1 MRVAIQFGG
10 AASGKKRD
18 WDRQVEY
25 IREAERLGVDIVWS
39 AEAWGMDGI
48 SALAYIAALTD
59 RISLGTGILQ
69 ISARAP
75 VMTAMTA
82 LSMAAISDDR
92 FILGLGVSGPQVV
105 EGLHGVPFA
114 KPLSRMRETVD
125 IIRQAFAGEKI
136 AYNGEH
142 HVLPLPGGQGKSLRL
157 AQPGN
162 DQIPIWLATLGPNSL
177 AYTGEQAD
185 GWAGTS
191 FVPSGAQATIGH
203 IHQGARAA
211 GRDPSSLQYQAGG
224 AVQFGDDLD
233 ALMEPRRAG
242 VAFSL
247 GAMGSPTTNF
257 YNDAYRRGGFE
268 EGARE
273 VQRLWLDG
281 RREEATAA
289 VPDELV
295 LQTNFLGTPAQVT
308 ERVRAYRDAGVTV
321 LLVAPEGDNPQE
333 RLDTLGQVIDIVRD
347 VNSETQSPA

>member
-1 MRVAIQFGG
+1 MRVAIAYGG

-18 WDRQVEY
+18 WDTQVEFL
-25 IREAERLGVDIVWS
+25 REAEQMGVDIIWS

-48 SALAYIAALTD
+48 STLAYLAAVTE
-59 RISLGTGILQ
+59 RVQLGTGILQ

-82 LSMAAISDDR
+82 LSMAAISNDR

-136 AYNGEH
+136 SYQGEH
-142 HVLPLPGGQGKSLRL
+142 HHLPLPGGQGKALRL

-162 DQIPIWLATLGPNSL
+162 DQIPIWLATLGPKSL
-177 AYTGEQAD
+177 RYTGEVAD

-191 FVPSGAQATIGH
+191 FVPSGAAATIGH
-203 IHQGARAA
+203 IVAGARDA
-211 GRDPSSLQYQAGG
+211 GRDPAELDYQAGG

-233 ALMEPRRAG
+233 ELVAPRRAG
-242 VAFSL
+242 IAFTL

-268 EGARE
+268 DDARH

-281 RREEATAA
+281 RRDDAAAA

-295 LQTNFLGTPAQVT
+295 LQTNFLGTPAQVA

-321 LLVAPEGDNPQE
+321 LRVQPEGADRQE
-333 RLDTLGQVIDIVRD
+333 RLDALGQIVD
-347 VNSETQSPA
+347 VVREVSAEE